1 MGNGI
6 TNNDQVFSVREVP
19 WHGLGVVLDEYPR
32 SIDDALDKAGL
43 GWRVT
48 PGDVLVVKAPEWTD
62 EFGTKHPAELIPA
75 TGFKANL
82 REDTGA
88 VLGSSRTNTRSW
100 TTATRSDSSTR

>member
-1 MGNGI
+1 MGHGI

-62 EFGTKHPAELIPA
+62 EFGTK
-75 TGFKANL
+75 GFKANL